1 MYEMSVTVFTYILYL
16 HSFQG
21 NFVRKCVMLFNA
33 DATNKYEDP
42 SHNIFRETVERKTNR
57 RTAFNSVA
65 FRQFEKCI
73 YTASLERCCAR
84 GYLDHHL

>member
-21 NFVRKCVMLFNA
+21 DFVWKCVMPFNA
-33 DATNKYEDP
+33 DASNKYEDP

-57 RTAFNSVA
+57 RTAFNTVA
-65 FRQFEKCI
+65 VRQFERCT
-73 YTASLERCCAR
+73 YSASLERYCAR
-84 GYLDHHL
+84 GCLDQHL